1 MFSDSILYLSSI
13 FILFALMGYL
23 YIKFFDSEDSDKK
36 INPDYLTGLKY
47 LLNEESDKAI
57 NLFSNIIEIDDDTIQ
72 THLALGV
79 LFRRQGKIDKAIKLH
94 ENIISKPD
102 LEENYYFQ
110 TLSELGENYYAA
122 GIYDKAEEI
131 FLKLKEV
138 KAHKISSL
146 EKLIKIYEYLCQWEQ
161 ALKNLEELSIVDNEN
176 NLDNSTS
183 HYYCQLSQDSI
194 DDNNLDKAEAYLK
207 KARENNPKSIRQMF
221 LSSIIDLE
229 KNNLNSALDHYMKM
243 TTETPVGHF
252 ILLPLLF
259 ERANNEE
266 KGIIDNKLIQMVST
280 NPEIGIYFS
289 MLSVMRPE
297 IKNKTLFKSFRKQ
310 ILANTLINE
319 ILNQNNAI
327 SLHIIDDNLI
337 ENIKSIINKKTMNE
351 YKYNCTQC
359 GYETI
364 SHSWQCPTCKSWEN
378 STPINFIEKV

>member
-13 FILFALMGYL
+13 FLLFALMGYL
-23 YIKFFDSEDSDKK
+23 YIKFFDSEDNNKK

-110 TLSELGENYYAA
+110 TLNELGENYYAA

-138 KAHKISSL
+138 EAHKISSL
-146 EKLIKIYEYLCQWEQ
+146 EKLIKIYEYLSQWEQ
-161 ALKNLEELSIVDNEN
+161 ALKNLEELSNVDNGN
-176 NLDNSTS
+176 NLINSTS

-194 DDNNLDKAEAYLK
+194 DNNNLDKAAAYLR
-207 KARENNPKSIRQMF
+207 KARENNPKSIRQMY
-221 LSSIIDLE
+221 LSSIIALE
-229 KNNLNSALDHYMKM
+229 KNKLNSALDLYEEM
-243 TTETPVGHF
+243 TTENSVGHF
-252 ILLPLLF
+252 ILLPMLLN
-259 ERANNEE
+259 RANIEE
-266 KGIIDNKLIQMVST
+266 KEIIENKLIQMVSA
-280 NPEIGIYFS
+280 NPEIEIYFS
-289 MLSVMRPE
+289 MLSVMKPD

-310 ILANTLINE
+310 ILANTILKE

-327 SLHIIDDNLI
+327 SSDIVDSDLI
-337 ENIKSIINKKTMNE
+337 ENIKSIINKKTMND

-364 SHSWQCPTCKSWEN
+364 SHSWQCPTCKSWEK
-378 STPINFIEKV
+378 SRPINFIEKF

>member
-13 FILFALMGYL
+13 FLLFALMGYL
-23 YIKFFDSEDSDKK
+23 YIKFFDSEDNDKK

-110 TLSELGENYYAA
+110 TLNELGENYYAA

-138 KAHKISSL
+138 KAHQISSL
-146 EKLIKIYEYLCQWEQ
+146 EKLIKIYEYLSQWEQ

-176 NLDNSTS
+176 NLINSTS
-183 HYYCQLSQDSI
+183 HYYCQLSQESI
-194 DDNNLDKAEAYLK
+194 DNNNLDKAEAYLK

-221 LSSIIDLE
+221 LSSIIALE
-229 KNNLNSALDHYMKM
+229 KNNLDSALDQYMKM
-243 TTETPVGHF
+243 TTESPVGHF
-252 ILLPLLF
+252 ILLPLLL

-280 NPEIGIYFS
+280 NPEIEIYFS

-297 IKNKTLFKSFRKQ
+297 IKNKTLFKSFRKH

-319 ILNQNNAI
+319 ILNQNNSI
-327 SLHIIDDNLI
+327 SSHIIDGNLI

-364 SHSWQCPTCKSWEN
+364 SHSWQCPTCKNWEK

>member
-13 FILFALMGYL
+13 FLLFALMGYL
-23 YIKFFDSEDSDKK
+23 YIKFFDSEDNDKK

-176 NLDNSTS
+176 NLINSTS

-194 DDNNLDKAEAYLK
+194 DNNNLDKAEAYLK

-221 LSSIIDLE
+221 LSSIIALE

-243 TTETPVGHF
+243 TTESPVGHF
-252 ILLPLLF
+252 ILLPLLLK
-259 ERANNEE
+259 RANNEE
-266 KGIIDNKLIQMVST
+266 EGIIENKLIQIVST
-280 NPEIGIYFS
+280 NPEIEIYFS

-327 SLHIIDDNLI
+327 SSHIIDGNLI

-364 SHSWQCPTCKSWEN
+364 SHSWQCPTCKNWEK

>member
-13 FILFALMGYL
+13 FLLFALMGYL
-23 YIKFFDSEDSDKK
+23 YIKFFDSENDDKK

-176 NLDNSTS
+176 NLINSTS

-194 DDNNLDKAEAYLK
+194 DNNNLDKAESYLK

-221 LSSIIDLE
+221 LSSIIALK

-252 ILLPLLF
+252 ILLPLLLK
-259 ERANNEE
+259 RANSEE

-280 NPEIGIYFS
+280 NPEIEIYFS

-327 SLHIIDDNLI
+327 SSHIIDDNLI

-364 SHSWQCPTCKSWEN
+364 SHSWQCPTCKNWEK

>member
-13 FILFALMGYL
+13 FLLFTLMGYL
-23 YIKFFDSEDSDKK
+23 YIKFFDSEDNDKK

-176 NLDNSTS
+176 NLTNSTS
-183 HYYCQLSQDSI
+183 HYYCQLSQESI
-194 DDNNLDKAEAYLK
+194 DNNNLDKAEAYLK
-207 KARENNPKSIRQMF
+207 KARENNTKSIRQMF
-221 LSSIIDLE
+221 LSSIIALE
-229 KNNLNSALDHYMKM
+229 KNNLNSAMDYYMKM
-243 TTETPVGHF
+243 TTESPVGHF
-252 ILLPLLF
+252 ILLPLLL

-280 NPEIGIYFS
+280 NPEIEIYFS

-297 IKNKTLFKSFRKQ
+297 IKNKTIFKSFRKQ

-327 SLHIIDDNLI
+327 SSDIIDGDLI

-364 SHSWQCPTCKSWEN
+364 SHSWQCPTCKNWEK

>member
-1 MFSDSILYLSSI
+1 MFSESILYLSSI
-13 FILFALMGYL
+13 FLLFALMGYL
-23 YIKFFDSEDSDKK
+23 YIKFFDSEDNDKK

-176 NLDNSTS
+176 NLINSTS
-183 HYYCQLSQDSI
+183 HYYCQLSQESI
-194 DDNNLDKAEAYLK
+194 DNNNLDKAEAYLK

-221 LSSIIDLE
+221 LSSIIALK
-229 KNNLNSALDHYMKM
+229 KNNLISALDHYMKM
-243 TTETPVGHF
+243 TTESPVGHF
-252 ILLPLLF
+252 ILLPLLL

-266 KGIIDNKLIQMVST
+266 KGIIDNKLIQMVSR
-280 NPEIGIYFS
+280 NPEIEIYFS

-310 ILANTLINE
+310 ILANTLVNE

-327 SLHIIDDNLI
+327 SSDIFDGNLI

-364 SHSWQCPTCKSWEN
+364 SHSWQCPTCKNWEK

>member
-23 YIKFFDSEDSDKK
+23 YIKFFDSADNGKK

-131 FLKLKEV
+131 FLKMKEV
-138 KAHKISSL
+138 KTHKISSL
-146 EKLIKIYEYLCQWEQ
+146 EKLIKIYEYLSQWEQ

-176 NLDNSTS
+176 NLINSTS

-194 DDNNLDKAEAYLK
+194 DNNNLDKAESYLK

-221 LSSIIDLE
+221 LSSIIALE

-243 TTETPVGHF
+243 TTESPVGHF
-252 ILLPLLF
+252 ILLPLLL
-259 ERANNEE
+259 ERANSEE

-327 SLHIIDDNLI
+327 SSDIIDGNLI

-364 SHSWQCPTCKSWEN
+364 GHSWQCPTCKNWEK

>member
-13 FILFALMGYL
+13 FLLFALMGYL
-23 YIKFFDSEDSDKK
+23 YIKFFDSEDNDKK

-176 NLDNSTS
+176 NLINSTS

-194 DDNNLDKAEAYLK
+194 DNNNLDKAEAYLK

-221 LSSIIDLE
+221 LSSIIALE

-280 NPEIGIYFS
+280 NPEIEIYFS

-327 SLHIIDDNLI
+327 SSHIIDGNLI

-364 SHSWQCPTCKSWEN
+364 SHSWQCPTCKNWEK

>member
-13 FILFALMGYL
+13 FLLFALMGYL
-23 YIKFFDSEDSDKK
+23 YIKFFDSDANNKK

-57 NLFSNIIEIDDDTIQ
+57 NLFSNIIKIDDDTIQ

-110 TLSELGENYYAA
+110 TLNELGENYYAA

-131 FLKLKEV
+131 FLKLKEI

-176 NLDNSTS
+176 NLINSTS

-221 LSSIIDLE
+221 LSSIIALE
-229 KNNLNSALDHYMKM
+229 KNNLNSALDHYMEM
-243 TTETPVGHF
+243 TTESPVGHF
-252 ILLPLLF
+252 ILLPLLL
-259 ERANNEE
+259 ERASNEE
-266 KGIIDNKLIQMVST
+266 EGIIDNKLIQMVST

-327 SLHIIDDNLI
+327 SSNIIDGNLI

-364 SHSWQCPTCKSWEN
+364 SHSWQCPTCKNWEK

>member
-13 FILFALMGYL
+13 FLLFALMGYL
-23 YIKFFDSEDSDKK
+23 YIKFFDSEDNDKK

-176 NLDNSTS
+176 NLINSTS

-194 DDNNLDKAEAYLK
+194 DNNNLDKAEAYLK

-221 LSSIIDLE
+221 LSSIIALK

-252 ILLPLLF
+252 ILLPLLLK
-259 ERANNEE
+259 RANSEE

-280 NPEIGIYFS
+280 NPEIEIYFS

-297 IKNKTLFKSFRKQ
+297 IKNKTIFKSFRKQ

-319 ILNQNNAI
+319 ILNQNNGI
-327 SLHIIDDNLI
+327 SSHIIDGNLI

-364 SHSWQCPTCKSWEN
+364 SHSWQCPTCKNWEK

>member
-1 MFSDSILYLSSI
+1 M
-13 FILFALMGYL
+13 FALMGYL
-23 YIKFFDSEDSDKK
+23 YIKFFDTEDKNQK
-36 INPDYLTGLKY
+36 ISPDYLTGLKY

-110 TLSELGENYYAA
+110 TLNELGENYYAA

-131 FLKLKEV
+131 FLKLKET

-146 EKLIKIYEYLCQWEQ
+146 EKLIKIYEYLSQWEK
-161 ALKNLEELSIVDNEN
+161 ALDSLEELSKIDNTN
-176 NLDNSTS
+176 DLINSTS

-194 DDNNLDKAEAYLK
+194 NDNNLDKAEAYLR
-207 KARENNPKSIRQMF
+207 KARENNPKSIRQMY
-221 LSSIIDLE
+221 LSSIIAIE
-229 KNNLNSALDHYMKM
+229 KKKLNSALNLYEQM
-243 TTETPVGHF
+243 TTKNPVGHF
-252 ILLPLLF
+252 ILLPLLL
-259 ERANNEE
+259 ESANRDE
-266 KGIIDNKLIQMVST
+266 KDIIEDRLIQMVST
-280 NPEIGIYFS
+280 NAEKEIYFS
-289 MLSVMRPE
+289 MLYVMKTE
-297 IKNKTLFKSFRKQ
+297 IKNKTLLKSFRKQ
-310 ILANTLINE
+310 ILANTIVKE

-327 SLHIIDDNLI
+327 SSNIIDSNLI
-337 ENIKSIINKKTMNE
+337 ENIRSIMNKTTMND

-364 SHSWQCPTCKSWEN
+364 SHSWQCPTCKSWEK
-378 STPINFIEKV
+378 STPINFIEKI

>member
-13 FILFALMGYL
+13 FLLFALMGYL
-23 YIKFFDSEDSDKK
+23 YIKFFDSEDNDKK

-146 EKLIKIYEYLCQWEQ
+146 EKLIKIYEYLSQWEQ

-176 NLDNSTS
+176 NLINSTS

-194 DDNNLDKAEAYLK
+194 DNNNLDKAESYLK

-221 LSSIIDLE
+221 LSSIIALK

-252 ILLPLLF
+252 ILLPLLLK
-259 ERANNEE
+259 RANSEE

-280 NPEIGIYFS
+280 NPEIEIYFS

-327 SLHIIDDNLI
+327 SSHIIDDNLI

-364 SHSWQCPTCKSWEN
+364 SHSWQCPTCKNWEK